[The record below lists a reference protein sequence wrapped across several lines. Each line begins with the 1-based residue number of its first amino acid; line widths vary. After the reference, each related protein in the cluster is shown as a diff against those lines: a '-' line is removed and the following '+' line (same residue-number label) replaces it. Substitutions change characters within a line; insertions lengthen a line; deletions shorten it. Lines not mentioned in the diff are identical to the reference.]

1 MRNIVLALLAA
12 SGLALV
18 GTAPAEAIG
27 TRYPF
32 CLQGDD
38 SPGLSNCS
46 FTSYQQCQAT
56 ASGSCNAWKIPIT
69 SPAAS
74 LDSIRA
80 AAAPGRAI
88 PITERDGKSRRDGR
102 RASRV
107 NVIDARL
114 RLFVKRDQRW
124 NGRSRVRAII

>member
-1 MRNIVLALLAA
+1 MRNIILALLAA

-32 CLQGDD
+32 CLQGND

-56 ASGSCNAWKIPIT
+56 ASGRFLQCMENPYYIAGGEPRFY
-69 SPAAS
+69 P
-74 LDSIRA
+74 
-80 AAAPGRAI
+80 
-88 PITERDGKSRRDGR
+88 
-102 RASRV
+102 
-107 NVIDARL
+107 
-114 RLFVKRDQRW
+114 
-124 NGRSRVRAII
+124 GRSRARSGYPYY